1 LKARGEITS
10 PQKKGN
16 KMKNKLSTNN
26 NKAIGKTN
34 VSTRTSNK
42 VIKITREM
50 TSNMGDDK

>member
-1 LKARGEITS
+1 
-10 PQKKGN
+10 
-16 KMKNKLSTNN
+16 MKNKLSTNN